1 MRTLPRL
8 IGHSGRRVIS
18 LLLVLMVGISSVEV
32 AWAEAFSTNPEEM
45 ACVSASPERAPQSS
59 PCSAGGVSVPDDH
72 EDCACLCAC
81 SCAGAQ
87 RAIFQ
92 VPAISVSGNLTRFP
106 LPLDKARTPLAVAP
120 APHFRPPVG
129 SPS

>member
-1 MRTLPRL
+1 MLRRL
-8 IGHSGRRVIS
+8 ICQSGRRVVS
-18 LLLVLMVGISSVEV
+18 LLLVLVVGVSSVEV
-32 AWAEAFSTNPEEM
+32 AWAEASNTNAEEI

-59 PCSAGGVSVPDDH
+59 SCSAGGVSIPDEH

-92 VPAISVSGNLTRFP
+92 VPAISVSANLTRFP

-129 SPS
+129 SLS